1 MIQTLISTA
10 ISAIISLSLL
20 FVGAQLSRFAFYVTV
35 AFNAMAW
42 IGWASGVVAGEVGE
56 RILRYW
62 WISLPSTGFQLYALI
77 YSDHP
82 MLAAS
87 CFLVSFFIVAAAARA
102 TGVLS

>member
-20 FVGAQLSRFAFYVTV
+20 FGGAQLHQFAFYVTI
-35 AFNAMAW
+35 AFNVLAW
-42 IGWASGVVAGEVGE
+42 MGVLAGMVTGDAAQ
-56 RILRYW
+56 RIMQYW
-62 WISLPSTGFQLYALI
+62 WISLSSTGFQLYALI
-77 YSDHP
+77 YSGHP

-87 CFLVSFFIVAAAARA
+87 VFLVSFFIVVASAKA

>member
-10 ISAIISLSLL
+10 ISAVISLSLL
-20 FVGAQLSRFAFYVTV
+20 FGGTQLHQFAFYVTV
-35 AFNAMAW
+35 VFNGIAW
-42 IGWASGVVAGEVGE
+42 LGVLSGAVAGEAAA
-56 RILRYW
+56 RIMQYW

-87 CFLVSFFIVAAAARA
+87 CFMASFMIVVVAAKS